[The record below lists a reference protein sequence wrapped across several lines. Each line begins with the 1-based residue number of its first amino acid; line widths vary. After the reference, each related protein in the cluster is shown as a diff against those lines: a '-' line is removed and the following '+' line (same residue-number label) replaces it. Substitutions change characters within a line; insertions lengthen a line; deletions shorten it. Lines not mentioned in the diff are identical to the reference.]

1 MPSATHFHR
10 EDKRT
15 ERTKKKKEKH
25 MLFTFRGG
33 PREGHLLLPPS
44 KSLVHRKIILAALAP
59 SGGEVH
65 LSEISND
72 IKETI
77 NLIKSLGG
85 KVTITDTST
94 GFHIRIAPIPKN
106 IPTPVRIHVNESAT
120 TLRIALILA
129 PALADSVTFTAG
141 ESLAARPM
149 EEGIR
154 FLKENGVQVTG
165 PWPMETKGRLAFHN
179 AKIHAETTGQFATG
193 ALIAALVQD
202 RDTTLSVINPASRPY
217 IAMTAALIKE
227 VGVEIEETQDTYIV
241 HKGQLQKITPHVEGD
256 LSHAAYFIVANEM
269 GSRIRLENLP
279 AHSLQGDRKI
289 YHHIKS
295 IKENK
300 SVDLT
305 HTPDLLMPLAV
316 LATQT
321 GATFTNIRRLRT
333 KETDRIANTMA
344 MLKSLG
350 INTTATED
358 TLKVAPGTITPG
370 TVDTFGDHRIAFAA
384 FAAACAATGPIA
396 LKNPEAANKSWPGFY
411 AAVEKLPLIHEN
423 KIENKP

>member
-1 MPSATHFHR
+1 
-10 EDKRT
+10 
-15 ERTKKKKEKH
+15 
-25 MLFTFRGG
+25 MLLTFQGG

-59 SGGEVH
+59 HGGEIH

-77 NLIKSLGG
+77 HLIESLGG

-94 GFHIRIAPIPKN
+94 GFHIKISPIQKN
-106 IPTPVRIHVNESAT
+106 ITTPIHIHVNESAT

-141 ESLAARPM
+141 EGLAARPM

-154 FLKENGVQVTG
+154 FLRENGVKVTG
-165 PWPMETKGRLAFHN
+165 PRPIETTGRLAFHN

-193 ALIAALVQD
+193 ALIAALAQN
-202 RDTTLSVINPASRPY
+202 RDTTLIVKNPASRPY
-217 IAMTAALIKE
+217 IHMTARMITDASVK
-227 VGVEIEETQDTYIV
+227 VEETHDGFIIK
-241 HKGQLQKITPHVEGD
+241 KGEIQKITPHVEGD

-279 AHSLQGDRKI
+279 ARSLQGDRKI
-289 YHHIKS
+289 YDHIHSLKRGVP
-295 IKENK
+295 
-300 SVDLT
+300 VDLT

-321 GATFTNIRRLRT
+321 GATFTGIRRLRT
-333 KETDRIANTMA
+333 KETDRIAATMA

-358 TLKVAPGTITPG
+358 TLIVAPGTITPG

-384 FAAACAATGPIA
+384 FAAACAATGPVA

-411 AAVEKLPLIHEN
+411 AAVEKLPLIDEN
-423 KIENKP
+423 KNIK

>member
-33 PREGHLLLPPS
+33 PREGSLSLPPS

-77 NLIKSLGG
+77 NLVKSLGG

-94 GFHIRIAPIPKN
+94 GFHIKISPIQKNITAPIH
-106 IPTPVRIHVNESAT
+106 IHVNESAT

-165 PWPMETKGRLAFHN
+165 PRPIETKGRLAFHN
-179 AKIHAETTGQFATG
+179 AEIHAETTGQFATG
-193 ALIAALVQD
+193 ALIAALAQD

-227 VGVEIEETQDTYIV
+227 AGVEIEETQDTYIV
-241 HKGQLQKITPHVEGD
+241 HKGQIHSITPHVEGD

-269 GSRIRLENLP
+269 NSRIRLENLP
-279 AHSLQGDRKI
+279 ANSLQGDVKI
-289 YHHIKS
+289 YEHINSLKT
-295 IKENK
+295 NMP
-300 SVDLT
+300 VDLT

-321 GATFTNIRRLRT
+321 GAIFTNIRRLRT
-333 KETDRIANTMA
+333 KETDRIAATAA
-344 MLKSLG
+344 MLRVLG
-350 INTTATED
+350 INTIATED
-358 TLKVAPGTITPG
+358 TFIVAPGKITSG
-370 TVDTFGDHRIAFAA
+370 AVDTFGDHRIAFAA
-384 FAAACAATGPIA
+384 FAAACAAEGPIV
-396 LKNPEAANKSWPGFY
+396 LKNPEAADKSWPGFY
-411 AAVEKLPLIHEN
+411 AAVEKLALIDEN
-423 KIENKP
+423 RKNK

>member
-1 MPSATHFHR
+1 
-10 EDKRT
+10 
-15 ERTKKKKEKH
+15 

-59 SGGEVH
+59 HGGEVH

-85 KVTITDTST
+85 KVTITNTNNT
-94 GFHIRIAPIPKN
+94 HIITISPIQKN
-106 IPTPVRIHVNESAT
+106 IPAPVHIHVNESAT

-149 EEGIR
+149 DEGIR

-165 PWPMETKGRLAFHN
+165 PRPMETKGRLTFKN

-193 ALIAALVQD
+193 ALFAALAQN
-202 RDTTLSVINPASRPY
+202 RDTTLAVVNPASRPY

-227 VGVEIEETQDTYIV
+227 AGVKIEETQDTYIIK
-241 HKGQLQKITPHVEGD
+241 KGQIQKITPHVEGD

-279 AHSLQGDRKI
+279 AHSLQGDIKI
-289 YHHIKS
+289 YDHIHSLKRGVP
-295 IKENK
+295 
-300 SVDLT
+300 VDLT

-321 GATFTNIRRLRT
+321 GATFTGIRRLRT
-333 KETDRIANTMA
+333 KETDRITTTAA
-344 MLKSLG
+344 MLRALG

-358 TLKVAPGTITPG
+358 TLIVAPGTIRPG
-370 TVDTFGDHRIAFAA
+370 TIDTFGDHRIAFAA
-384 FAAACAATGPIA
+384 FAAACASEGPIV

-423 KIENKP
+423 KNIK

>member
-1 MPSATHFHR
+1 
-10 EDKRT
+10 
-15 ERTKKKKEKH
+15 
-25 MLFTFRGG
+25 MLHKFWGG

-59 SGGEVH
+59 TGGEVH
-65 LSEISND
+65 LSEISGD

-85 KVTITDTST
+85 KVIITNTNNIH
-94 GFHIRIAPIPKN
+94 HIKISPIPKN
-106 IPTPVRIHVNESAT
+106 ITAPIHIHVNESAT

-154 FLKENGVQVTG
+154 FLRENGVQVTG
-165 PWPMETKGRLAFHN
+165 PRPIETKGRLVFER

-217 IAMTAALIKE
+217 IAMTARMIADA
-227 VGVEIEETQDTYIV
+227 GVEIEETQDTYIV
-241 HKGQLQKITPHVEGD
+241 HKGQIQKITPHVEGD

-269 GSRIRLENLP
+269 GSRIRIENLP

-289 YHHIKS
+289 YDHIKS

-300 SVDLT
+300 PVDLT

-321 GATFTNIRRLRT
+321 GATFTGIRRLRT
-333 KETDRIANTMA
+333 KETDRIAATAA
-344 MLKSLG
+344 MLRALG

-358 TLKVAPGTITPG
+358 TLIVAPGTIAPG

-411 AAVEKLPLIHEN
+411 AAVEKLPLIDEN
-423 KIENKP
+423 KNIK

>member
-1 MPSATHFHR
+1 
-10 EDKRT
+10 
-15 ERTKKKKEKH
+15 
-25 MLFTFRGG
+25 MLLTFQGG

-65 LSEISND
+65 LSEISGD

-77 NLIKSLGG
+77 NLVKSLGG
-85 KVTITDTST
+85 TIKIAHTKNTY
-94 GFHIRIAPIPKN
+94 HITISPIPKN
-106 IPTPVRIHVNESAT
+106 ITAPIHIYVDESAT

-129 PALADSVTFTAG
+129 PALADSVSFTAG

-165 PWPMETKGRLAFHN
+165 PWPIETKGRLAFHN
-179 AKIHAETTGQFATG
+179 ATIHAETTGQFATG

-202 RDTTLSVINPASRPY
+202 RDMTLSVINPASRPY

-227 VGVEIEETQDTYIV
+227 AGVEIEETQDTYIV
-241 HKGQLQKITPHVEGD
+241 HKGQIQKITPHVEGD
-256 LSHAAYFIVANEM
+256 FSHAAYFIVANEM

-279 AHSLQGDRKI
+279 ARSLQGDIKI
-289 YHHIKS
+289 YEHIHSLKRGMP
-295 IKENK
+295 
-300 SVDLT
+300 VDLT

-321 GATFTNIRRLRT
+321 GATFTGIRRLRT
-333 KETDRIANTMA
+333 KETDRIAATAA
-344 MLKSLG
+344 MLRALG

-358 TLKVAPGTITPG
+358 TLIVAPGTITPG

-384 FAAACAATGPIA
+384 FAAACAATGPIT

-411 AAVEKLPLIHEN
+411 AAVEKLPLIDEN
-423 KIENKP
+423 KNIK

>member
-1 MPSATHFHR
+1 
-10 EDKRT
+10 
-15 ERTKKKKEKH
+15 

-44 KSLVHRKIILAALAP
+44 KSLAHRKIILAALAP
-59 SGGEVH
+59 HGGEFH
-65 LSEISND
+65 LSEISGD

-94 GFHIRIAPIPKN
+94 AFHIKISPIQKN
-106 IPTPVRIHVNESAT
+106 IPTPIRIHVNESAT

-129 PALADSVTFTAG
+129 PTLAERVTFTAG

-149 EEGIR
+149 AEGIR
-154 FLKENGVQVTG
+154 FLRENGVKVTG
-165 PWPMETKGRLAFHN
+165 PWPLETKGRLTFKN

-193 ALIAALVQD
+193 ALFAALVQD

-227 VGVEIEETQDTYIV
+227 AGVEIEETQDTYIV
-241 HKGQLQKITPHVEGD
+241 HKGQIHPITPHVEGD

-279 AHSLQGDRKI
+279 TRSLQGDRKI
-289 YHHIKS
+289 YDHIKS

-321 GATFTNIRRLRT
+321 GATFTGIRRLRT
-333 KETDRIANTMA
+333 KETDRIAATMA
-344 MLKSLG
+344 MLRALG

-358 TLKVAPGTITPG
+358 TLIVAPGTITPG

-396 LKNPEAANKSWPGFY
+396 LENPEAANKSWPGFY
-411 AAVEKLPLIHEN
+411 AAVEKLPLIHES
-423 KIENKP
+423 ENRNR

>member
-1 MPSATHFHR
+1 
-10 EDKRT
+10 
-15 ERTKKKKEKH
+15 

-33 PREGHLLLPPS
+33 PREGSLSLPPS

-59 SGGEVH
+59 TGGEVH
-65 LSEISND
+65 LSEISGD

-94 GFHIRIAPIPKN
+94 GFHIKIAPIQKN
-106 IPTPVRIHVNESAT
+106 ITAPVRIHVNESAT
-120 TLRIALILA
+120 TLRIALVLA

-141 ESLAARPM
+141 ARLAARPM

-154 FLKENGVQVTG
+154 FLRENGVKVTA
-165 PWPMETKGRLAFHN
+165 PWPIKTTGRLTFQN
-179 AKIHAETTGQFATG
+179 TEIHAETTGQFATG
-193 ALIAALVQD
+193 ALFAALAQNQS
-202 RDTTLSVINPASRPY
+202 TTLIVKNPASRPY
-217 IAMTAALIKE
+217 IHMTARMITDA
-227 VGVEIEETQDTYIV
+227 GVKVEETHDAYIV
-241 HKGQLQKITPHVEGD
+241 HKGQIHSITPHVEGD

-279 AHSLQGDRKI
+279 ARSIQGDRKI
-289 YHHIKS
+289 YDHIHSLKRGVP
-295 IKENK
+295 
-300 SVDLT
+300 VDLT

-321 GATFTNIRRLRT
+321 GATFTGIRRLRT
-333 KETDRIANTMA
+333 KETDRIAATAA
-344 MLKSLG
+344 MLRALG

-358 TLKVAPGTITPG
+358 TLIVAPGTIAPG

-411 AAVEKLPLIHEN
+411 AAVEKLPLIDEN
-423 KIENKP
+423 KNIK

>member
-1 MPSATHFHR
+1 
-10 EDKRT
+10 
-15 ERTKKKKEKH
+15 
-25 MLFTFRGG
+25 MLLTFRGG

-59 SGGEVH
+59 HGGEVH
-65 LSEISND
+65 LSEISGD

-94 GFHIRIAPIPKN
+94 GFHIKISPIQKN
-106 IPTPVRIHVNESAT
+106 ITTPVHIHVNESAT

-129 PALADSVTFTAG
+129 PALANSVTFTAG

-154 FLKENGVQVTG
+154 FLKENGVKTTG
-165 PWPMETKGRLAFHN
+165 PRPLETKGRLVFER

-193 ALIAALVQD
+193 ALIAALVQN

-217 IAMTAALIKE
+217 IAMTARMIADA
-227 VGVEIEETQDTYIV
+227 GVKIEETQDTYIV
-241 HKGQLQKITPHVEGD
+241 HKGQIQKITPHVEGD

-279 AHSLQGDRKI
+279 THSLQGDIKI
-289 YHHIKS
+289 YHHINSLKAH
-295 IKENK
+295 KP
-300 SVDLT
+300 VDLT
-305 HTPDLLMPLAV
+305 HHPDLLMPLAV
-316 LATQT
+316 LATQI
-321 GATFTNIRRLRT
+321 GATFTGIRRLRT
-333 KETDRIANTMA
+333 KETDRIAATAA

-358 TLKVAPGTITPG
+358 TFIVAPGTITPG

-411 AAVEKLPLIHEN
+411 AAVEKLNIIRE
-423 KIENKP
+423 K

>member
-1 MPSATHFHR
+1 
-10 EDKRT
+10 
-15 ERTKKKKEKH
+15 
-25 MLFTFRGG
+25 MLHKFWGG

-59 SGGEVH
+59 TGGEVH
-65 LSEISND
+65 LSEISGD

-85 KVTITDTST
+85 KVIITNTNNIH
-94 GFHIRIAPIPKN
+94 HIKISPIPKN
-106 IPTPVRIHVNESAT
+106 ITAPIHIHVNESAT

-154 FLKENGVQVTG
+154 FLRENGVQVTG
-165 PWPMETKGRLAFHN
+165 PRPIETKGRLVFER

-193 ALIAALVQD
+193 ALIAALAQN
-202 RDTTLSVINPASRPY
+202 RDTTLAVINPASRPY
-217 IAMTAALIKE
+217 IAMTARMIADA
-227 VGVEIEETQDTYIV
+227 GVEIEETHDTYIIK
-241 HKGQLQKITPHVEGD
+241 KGQIQKITPHVEGD

-279 AHSLQGDRKI
+279 ARSLQGDRKI
-289 YHHIKS
+289 YDHIKS
-295 IKENK
+295 IKENTP
-300 SVDLT
+300 VDLT
-305 HTPDLLMPLAV
+305 HTPDLLMPLTV

-321 GATFTNIRRLRT
+321 GATFTGIRRLRT
-333 KETDRIANTMA
+333 KETDRIATTMA

-358 TLKVAPGTITPG
+358 TLIVAPGTITPG

-423 KIENKP
+423 KNIK

>member
-1 MPSATHFHR
+1 
-10 EDKRT
+10 
-15 ERTKKKKEKH
+15 
-25 MLFTFRGG
+25 MLLTFQGG

-44 KSLVHRKIILAALAP
+44 KSLAHRKIILAALAP
-59 SGGEVH
+59 FGGEVH

-72 IKETI
+72 IKETVS
-77 NLIKSLGG
+77 LVKSLGG
-85 KVTITDTST
+85 KVNITHTKNT
-94 GFHIRIAPIPKN
+94 HILTIAPIPKN
-106 IPTPVRIHVNESAT
+106 ITTPVHIHVNESAT

-129 PALADSVTFTAG
+129 PALAERITFTAG
-141 ESLAARPM
+141 ARLAARPM

-154 FLKENGVQVTG
+154 FLRENGVQVTG
-165 PWPMETKGRLAFHN
+165 PWPLETKGRLTFQN
-179 AKIHAETTGQFATG
+179 TKIHAETTGQFATG
-193 ALIAALVQD
+193 ALIAALVQN

-227 VGVEIEETQDTYIV
+227 AGVEIEETHDGFIIK
-241 HKGQLQKITPHVEGD
+241 KGQIQKITPHVEGD

-279 AHSLQGDRKI
+279 TRSLQGDRKI
-289 YHHIKS
+289 YDHIKS
-295 IKENK
+295 IKENTP
-300 SVDLT
+300 VDLT

-321 GATFTNIRRLRT
+321 GATFTGIRRLRT
-333 KETDRIANTMA
+333 KETDRIAATAA
-344 MLKSLG
+344 MLRALG

-358 TLKVAPGTITPG
+358 TLIVAPGTITPG

-423 KIENKP
+423 KIENKNIK

>member
-1 MPSATHFHR
+1 
-10 EDKRT
+10 
-15 ERTKKKKEKH
+15 
-25 MLFTFRGG
+25 MLFTFQGG

-59 SGGEVH
+59 HGGEVH

-77 NLIKSLGG
+77 NLVKSLGG
-85 KVTITDTST
+85 TIKITKQNKTY
-94 GFHIRIAPIPKN
+94 IIKIASLPKN
-106 IPTPVRIHVNESAT
+106 ITGPVRIHVNESAT

-141 ESLAARPM
+141 ERLAARPM

-154 FLKENGVQVTG
+154 FLKENGVKVAG
-165 PWPMETKGRLAFHN
+165 PWPIETTGRLAFHN
-179 AKIHAETTGQFATG
+179 ATIHAETTGQFATG
-193 ALIAALVQD
+193 ALIAALAQNH
-202 RDTTLSVINPASRPY
+202 DTTLSVINPASRPY

-227 VGVEIEETQDTYIV
+227 TGITIEETQDTYIV
-241 HKGQLQKITPHVEGD
+241 HKGEIQKITPHVEGD
-256 LSHAAYFIVANEM
+256 LSHAACFIVANEM

-279 AHSLQGDRKI
+279 GRSLQGDRKI
-289 YHHIKS
+289 YDHIKS
-295 IKENK
+295 IKENM

-321 GATFTNIRRLRT
+321 GATFTGIRRLRT
-333 KETDRIANTMA
+333 KETDRIAATAA
-344 MLKSLG
+344 MLRALG
-350 INTTATED
+350 IKTVEGED
-358 TLKVAPGTITPG
+358 TLKVAPGTIRPG

-396 LKNPEAANKSWPGFY
+396 LKNPGAANKSWPGFY
-411 AAVEKLPLIHEN
+411 AAVEKLPLIDEN
-423 KIENKP
+423 KNIK

>member
-1 MPSATHFHR
+1 
-10 EDKRT
+10 
-15 ERTKKKKEKH
+15 
-25 MLFTFRGG
+25 MLHKFWGG
-33 PREGHLLLPPS
+33 PREGSLSLPPS

-59 SGGEVH
+59 HGGEVN

-85 KVTITDTST
+85 TIKITNTNNTHIITISPLPKKITS
-94 GFHIRIAPIPKN
+94 PIH
-106 IPTPVRIHVNESAT
+106 IHVNESAT

-154 FLKENGVQVTG
+154 FLRENGVQVTG
-165 PWPMETKGRLAFHN
+165 PRPMETKGRLAFHN

-193 ALIAALVQD
+193 ALFAALAQNQG
-202 RDTTLSVINPASRPY
+202 TTLSVINPASRPY
-217 IAMTAALIKE
+217 ITMTARMIADA
-227 VGVEIEETQDTYIV
+227 GVEIEETQDTYIV
-241 HKGQLQKITPHVEGD
+241 HKGQIQKITPHVEGD

-279 AHSLQGDRKI
+279 ARSLQGDIKI
-289 YHHIKS
+289 YDHIKS
-295 IKENK
+295 IKEK
-300 SVDLT
+300 TPVDLT

-321 GATFTNIRRLRT
+321 GATFTGIRRLRT
-333 KETDRIANTMA
+333 KETDRIAATAA
-344 MLKSLG
+344 MLRALG

-411 AAVEKLPLIHEN
+411 AAVEKLPLIDEN
-423 KIENKP
+423 KIENKNIK

>member
-1 MPSATHFHR
+1 
-10 EDKRT
+10 
-15 ERTKKKKEKH
+15 

-33 PREGHLLLPPS
+33 PREGLLSLPPS
-44 KSLVHRKIILAALAP
+44 KSLAHRKIILAALAS
-59 SGGEVH
+59 SGGEVY
-65 LSEISND
+65 LSEISGD

-85 KVTITDTST
+85 KV
-94 GFHIRIAPIPKN
+94 HIAHTKNIYSIKIFPIPKN
-106 IPTPVRIHVNESAT
+106 IPTPVHIHVNESAT
-120 TLRIALILA
+120 TLRIALILV

-165 PWPMETKGRLAFHN
+165 PRPLETKGRLAFHN
-179 AKIHAETTGQFATG
+179 AEIHAETTGQFATG
-193 ALIAALVQD
+193 ALIAALVQN
-202 RDTTLSVINPASRPY
+202 RDTTLAVINPASRPY

-227 VGVEIEETQDTYIV
+227 TGITIEETQDTYTI
-241 HKGQLQKITPHVEGD
+241 HKGQIQKITPHVEGD
-256 LSHAAYFIVANEM
+256 LSHAAYFIIANEM

-279 AHSLQGDRKI
+279 ARSLQGDRKI
-289 YHHIKS
+289 YDHIKS

-300 SVDLT
+300 PVDLT
-305 HTPDLLMPLAV
+305 HTPDLFMPLAV

-333 KETDRIANTMA
+333 KETDRIAATAA
-344 MLKSLG
+344 MLRVLG

-358 TLKVAPGTITPG
+358 TLIVAPGTITPG

-423 KIENKP
+423 KNIK

>member
-1 MPSATHFHR
+1 
-10 EDKRT
+10 
-15 ERTKKKKEKH
+15 

-44 KSLVHRKIILAALAP
+44 KSLAHRKIILAALAP
-59 SGGEVH
+59 SGGEVY

-77 NLIKSLGG
+77 NLVKSLGG
-85 KVTITDTST
+85 KVTITNTNNT
-94 GFHIRIAPIPKN
+94 HIITIAPIQKN
-106 IPTPVRIHVNESAT
+106 ITTPVHIHVNESAT

-154 FLKENGVQVTG
+154 FLRENGVQVTG
-165 PWPMETKGRLAFHN
+165 PRPMETKGRLAFHN

-193 ALIAALVQD
+193 ALFAALAQNQG
-202 RDTTLSVINPASRPY
+202 TTLSVINPASRPY
-217 IAMTAALIKE
+217 ITMTARMIADA
-227 VGVEIEETQDTYIV
+227 GVEIEETQDTYIV
-241 HKGQLQKITPHVEGD
+241 HKGQIQKITPHVEGD

-279 AHSLQGDRKI
+279 ARSLQGDIKI
-289 YHHIKS
+289 YDHIKS
-295 IKENK
+295 IKEK
-300 SVDLT
+300 TPVDLT

-321 GATFTNIRRLRT
+321 GATFTGIRRLRT
-333 KETDRIANTMA
+333 KETDRIAATAA
-344 MLKSLG
+344 MLRALG

-358 TLKVAPGTITPG
+358 TFVVAPGTITPG
-370 TVDTFGDHRIAFAA
+370 AVDTFGDHRIAFAA

-396 LKNPEAANKSWPGFY
+396 LKNPKAANKSWPGFY
-411 AAVEKLPLIHEN
+411 AAVEKLPLIDEN
-423 KIENKP
+423 KNIK